1 MHRLRARGYRDSVLP
16 AEGGTVYGR
25 NLSFVVVGSICGSF
39 LVNAAMIACGQVRE
53 LPEADAQPQADATEP
68 VAAMLPPGLIVA
80 YAGAQ
85 PPEGWLLC
93 DGHPVSRSTYAALF
107 GAVGDTWGK
116 GDAVTTFNLP
126 DLRGRFLRGVD
137 AGAGRDPDAPTRVA
151 INAGGNIGD
160 AVGSLQGDAM
170 QGHAHA
176 IDQLLLVGNTDAM
189 GVARIARS
197 DQPSTAFRITSNALI
212 SDGVHGTPQVS
223 NETRPQNANV
233 TYIIKI

>member
-1 MHRLRARGYRDSVLP
+1 M
-16 AEGGTVYGR
+16 YGKH
-25 NLSFVVVGSICGSF
+25 LSFVVVGSICGSF
-39 LVNAAMIACGQVRE
+39 LVNAAMLACGRVRE
-53 LPEADAQPQADATEP
+53 LSEADAQTQADALEP
-68 VAAMLPPGLIVA
+68 AAAMLPPGLIVA

-85 PPEGWLLC
+85 PPDGWLLC

-137 AGAGRDPDAPTRVA
+137 GGTGRDPDAAARVA
-151 INAGGNIGD
+151 ISAGGNMGD
-160 AVGSLQGDAM
+160 AVGSLQGDSM

-197 DQPSTAFRITSNALI
+197 DQMSSAFRITSNALI
-212 SDGVHGTPQVS
+212 SDGVHGAPQIS
-223 NETRPQNANV
+223 SETRPQNANV